1 MAGSKRRRE
10 PEATPVVDPVVKA
23 ELKRL
28 AVLFLISAITLVL
41 VFADFVIRAIPYDFL
56 PVPFPLMLQVSWI
69 GGAVATYFYGLYV
82 TLRARAWGWAL
93 LCAVPLAGSVPGSVA
108 YSWIRRGAL
117 EREIL
122 ETERGGQR

>member
-1 MAGSKRRRE
+1 MADARDRHRPE
-10 PEATPVVDPVVKA
+10 PVAVLDPVLRA

-41 VFADFVIRAIPYDFL
+41 VFADFVIRALAYDIL
-56 PVPFPLMLQVSWI
+56 PAPFPLMLQVSWVS
-69 GGAVATYFYGLYV
+69 GAVATYFYGLYV
-82 TLRARAWGWAL
+82 TIRARAWGWVL
-93 LCAVPLAGSVPGSVA
+93 LCAFPLAGSVPGSVA

-122 ETERGGQR
+122 RKERGARH